1 MRRFFVD
8 QSNIARSQAV
18 LTKSDARHIQ
28 QVLRLK
34 PGEKI
39 LLFDGSGY
47 EYESIIQGMSN
58 NKITVTLGRRL
69 SCSSE
74 SPLIL
79 IVAQA
84 ILKDRKMD
92 TLVRQLTELGIT
104 KWFPFAAER
113 SVVRPD
119 AGRLAARKQRWEK
132 IATESLK
139 QCKRGCVPQIGT
151 YRTFEKAISYAEN
164 CDLKI
169 IFHQDGVESLMADP
183 VYPDMVPLDM
193 AGKKIFLMFG
203 PEGGFSQNEI
213 DMADDKGFIIARLG
227 PRILRAETAPVAACA
242 IVQYLFGDMGA
253 KNS

>member
-8 QSNIARSQAV
+8 QSNIAGSQAI

-39 LLFDGSGY
+39 LLFDGSGN
-47 EYESIIQGMSN
+47 EYESIIKGMLN
-58 NKITVTLGRRL
+58 NKITVTLGTKL

-74 SPLIL
+74 SPLAL

-104 KWFPFAAER
+104 NWFPFAAER
-113 SVVRPD
+113 SVARPD
-119 AGRLAARKQRWEK
+119 AGRLANRMQRWEK

-139 QCKRGCVPQIGT
+139 QCKRGCLPQIGT
-151 YRTFEKAISYAEN
+151 YRTFEKAISHAGN

-169 IFHQDGVESLMADP
+169 IFHQDAVEPLMADH
-183 VYPDMVPLDM
+183 VSPDIT
-193 AGKKIFLMFG
+193 GKKIFLMFG
-203 PEGGFSQNEI
+203 PEGGFTQNEI
-213 DMADDKGFIIARLG
+213 DMADDKGFITARLG
-227 PRILRAETAPVAACA
+227 PRILRAETTPVAACA
-242 IVQYLFGDMGA
+242 IVQYLFGDMGT